1 MENVW
6 EAEKRDLAVSLDL
19 VVKIYHQ
26 DRLNYF

>member
-6 EAEKRDLAVSLDL
+6 EAEKRDLAVSLNL
-19 VVKIYHQ
+19 VVKINYQ